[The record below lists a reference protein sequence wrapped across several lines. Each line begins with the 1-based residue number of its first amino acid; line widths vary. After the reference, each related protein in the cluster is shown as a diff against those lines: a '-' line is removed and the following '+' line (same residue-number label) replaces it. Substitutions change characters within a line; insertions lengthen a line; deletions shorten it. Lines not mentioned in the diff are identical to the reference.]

1 MVWGKDVAEE
11 VFPREVILEQTLEA
25 QACQGDK
32 QRKSFWEEED
42 GPEVGTRCP
51 GAEHQ
56 LPLPKRQQQIRLQE
70 EGQPEDPRRG
80 SEAHFPHSTS
90 LLWL

>member
-32 QRKSFWEEED
+32 QRKSF
-42 GPEVGTRCP
+42 
-51 GAEHQ
+51 
-56 LPLPKRQQQIRLQE
+56 
-70 EGQPEDPRRG
+70 
-80 SEAHFPHSTS
+80 
-90 LLWL
+90 